1 MRKVIAS
8 INTTLDAVCDHTVG
22 VPDKELH
29 MHYAGLLK
37 QGSMMLLG
45 RTTYQLMEYWRPFL
59 DSPSDEDSMNDFARA
74 IDSIPKVVFSR
85 TLENVDWPTA
95 RLSTRSLE
103 EEVRELKKEPGKDIL
118 IGSRS
123 LIIQLMNLQ
132 LIDELQLC
140 IHPVVAGDGL
150 PLFEGADS
158 QNLLRLTKTKTFGS
172 GAVLLYYEL

>member
-22 VPDKELH
+22 VPDEELH
-29 MHYAGLLK
+29 MHYAELLK
-37 QGSMMLLG
+37 QGGVMLFG
-45 RTTYQLMEYWRPFL
+45 RTTYQLMEFWRTFL

-103 EEVRELKKEPGKDIL
+103 EEVRRLKKQPGKDIL

-123 LIIQLMNLQ
+123 LIIQLMNLH

-140 IHPVVAGDGL
+140 IHPVVARDGL

-158 QNLLRLTKTKTFGS
+158 QNLLRLTKAKTFGS